1 MSLHYTVKTSAF
13 NNIVPEGSGSNII
26 TTITL
31 PSPAWSKCGTVGE
44 PLIFDFA
51 VLVRLTF
58 LSRETILTWWALPL
72 TDDWLC
78 LIWYLDVDK
87 LMLT

>member
-44 PLIFDFA
+44 PIFDFA
-51 VLVRLTF
+51 VLIRLTF
-58 LSRETILTWWALPL
+58 LSRETSNIYSINNI
-72 TDDWLC
+72 C
-78 LIWYLDVDK
+78 
-87 LMLT
+87 